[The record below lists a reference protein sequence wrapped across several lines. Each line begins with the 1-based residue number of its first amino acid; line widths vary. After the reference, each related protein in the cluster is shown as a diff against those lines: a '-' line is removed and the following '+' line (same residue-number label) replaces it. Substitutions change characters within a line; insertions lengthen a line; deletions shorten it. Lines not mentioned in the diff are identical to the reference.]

1 MKKTSCVSS
10 AKAAR
15 ILNSMLEYRDN
26 KKEESMANKKTSKK
40 KRLQEQK
47 RKEAAQY
54 GNVKRL

>member
-1 MKKTSCVSS
+1 MKKTSCVASS
-10 AKAAR
+10 RAAKNLSA
-15 ILNSMLEYRDN
+15 MLEYRDN
-26 KKEESMANKKTSKK
+26 KKEEGMANKKTSKK